1 MTPDPS
7 DLVFLPLGGCGEIGM
22 NLSLYGHAGKWLMV
36 DIGLTFADERQP
48 GIDLV
53 LPDPGFIA
61 ERRDDLLAIVLSH
74 AHEDHLGA
82 LPYLWPRLGCPVY
95 ASPFAANLLSRKL
108 DEANLLDEVPLH
120 VIGAGE
126 RLDLGPFAIDFLGVT
141 HSIPEA
147 NSLAIHTAAGSVVHT
162 GDWKLDPGPVVGP
175 LTDAAGFAALAE
187 SAPALVCDSTNVLQ
201 PGRSGSE
208 ADLRA
213 GLLDVMN
220 GHPGRIAVTT
230 FASNVARIETVGR
243 VAAELDRHLILAG
256 RALRR
261 NSEAARQCGYLG
273 ELPEILG
280 EDEFGHLPPDR
291 VLLMCSG
298 CQGEPRGTMTR
309 VANGSHPRLYLDP
322 GDLAVFSSK
331 IIPGNERALARVHN
345 DLVLGG
351 VEVVSEKDAF
361 VHVSGH
367 PARDEISEL
376 YGWLKP
382 SLAVPVHGEARH
394 LESHVR
400 LARSLGVPEARMIA
414 NGDMLRLA
422 PGPAE
427 VVGQVPVGRLLVDGE
442 SLVPEG
448 GQALQTRRKIMFNG
462 LINVTMVINHAGDG
476 LVPPRLSNHGAFDT
490 LVEPD
495 LPAALEA
502 AAQRALDKL
511 SRQRRRDDAA
521 VAEAVRVA
529 VRRAARAA
537 TGRRPL
543 VKVELVR
550 LDTQAKERQVS

>member
-1 MTPDPS
+1 MNPMRSDPA
-7 DLVFLPLGGCGEIGM
+7 DLVLLPLGGCGEIGM
-22 NLSLYGHAGKWLMV
+22 NTSLYGHAGKWLMV
-36 DIGLTFADERQP
+36 DLGLTFADERQP
-48 GIDLV
+48 GIDLIV
-53 LPDPGFIA
+53 PDPGFIS
-61 ERRDDLLAIVLSH
+61 ERRHDLLAIVLTH

-82 LPYLWPRLGCPVY
+82 VPYLWPRLGCPVY

-108 DEANLLDEVPLH
+108 DEVGLLEEVPLH
-120 VIGAGE
+120 VITAGQ
-126 RLDLGPFAIDFLGVT
+126 RLELGPFTIDFLGVT

-147 NSLAIHTAAGSVVHT
+147 SSLAIHTSAGSVVHS

-175 LTDAAGFAALAE
+175 LTDAAGFAAQAKN
-187 SAPALVCDSTNVLQ
+187 APALVCDSTNVLQ

-208 ADLRA
+208 ADLRSS
-213 GLLDVMN
+213 LLEIMS

-230 FASNVARIETVGR
+230 FASNVARIETVAR

-261 NSEAARQCGYLG
+261 NSEAARECGYLG
-273 ELPEILG
+273 DLPEILS
-280 EDEFGHLPPDR
+280 EDDFAHLPPDR

-309 VANGSHPRLYLDP
+309 VAQGSHPRLYLDP

-331 IIPGNERALARVHN
+331 IIPGNELAIGRVHN
-345 DLVLGG
+345 DLVLAG
-351 VEVVSEKDAF
+351 VEVISEKDAF

-367 PARDEISEL
+367 PARDEVAEL

-400 LARSLGVPEARMIA
+400 LARSLGVPEAVMIA

-427 VVGQVPVGRLLVDGE
+427 VVERVPVGRLLVEGDN
-442 SLVPEG
+442 LVPEG
-448 GQALQTRRKIMFNG
+448 GQALSARRKIMFNG
-462 LINVTMVINHAGDG
+462 LITVTLVIDAVGSVLAPLRVGNF
-476 LVPPRLSNHGAFDT
+476 GAFDAII
-490 LVEPD
+490 EPD

-502 AAQRALDKL
+502 AAEGALDKL
-511 SRQRRRDDAA
+511 SRQRRRDDEAL
-521 VAEAVRVA
+521 AEAVRVA

-537 TGRRPL
+537 SGRRPL
-543 VKVELVR
+543 VKVEVVR
-550 LDTQAKERQVS
+550 LAG